1 MSPSLKGDRPQVIP
15 MRKLQRRRRKGISFA
30 FAQLKPKRLNLL
42 STSYVA
48 GSTTA
53 LRKKPQYLFIHAAES
68 FGPIIENH
76 QRLTSKLPQR

>member
-1 MSPSLKGDRPQVIP
+1 

-30 FAQLKPKRLNLL
+30 FAQLKPEHLNLL

-53 LRKKPQYLFIHAAES
+53 LRKKSQYLFVHAAES
-68 FGPIIENH
+68 FGPIVENH
-76 QRLTSKLPQR
+76 QRFTSKLLQR